1 MEDKVFKDTPI
12 IPGVFRA
19 SDLPGVPSKIQQMRQ
34 MYEYGGVGNSL
45 QAKNF
50 YRQGKFM
57 EDFEDN
63 ATVSVHF
70 QHYFPTYHDMN
81 VSQLRTYFTWR
92 TNVRKNGFTPNSLS
106 YVYLYIYE
114 LLNGIG
120 VKSPEE
126 SLLKIDEIRTAY
138 SGESYDARR
147 LVNYL
152 NLWSFD
158 FCIVNNLPHETLQKF
173 SKGSADNDH
182 ALSVLLNPDQ
192 PTDDEIVAALE
203 LISGKKITKSP
214 VFVKQGE
221 TGKKFFAEV
230 WRFLSNE
237 LFTTIFGDAKTQNW
251 EPFANAVYYPASKTE
266 DAIYE
271 LYPTL
276 SYLFRH
282 GAWYIKFY
290 EVAYPQKRALANFVG
305 AVDFKL
311 RKYFHTG
318 SKIKESEAYQPFFD
332 SIDKAI
338 RYCEIQSR
346 PQVSVNLSSLD
357 QIRTDS
363 AETRESLLTE
373 EDMIDIETTTHAP
386 IVAVETVC
394 TPSLQQSSAPVQT
407 VCTPSLQ
414 SSHKSQSIENQILI
428 ALLNNSPISEII
440 KNNHLMPTVL
450 ADKINEIYF
459 DEFADNVVD
468 CDGATITLID
478 DYVEDLSS
486 ILIR

>member
-19 SDLPGVPSKIQQMRQ
+19 SELPGVPSKIQQMRQ

-92 TNVRKNGFTPNSLS
+92 TNIRKNGFTPNSLS

-126 SLLKIDEIRTAY
+126 SLTKIDEIRTAY

-173 SKGSADNDH
+173 SKGSAENDH
-182 ALSVLLNPDQ
+182 ALSVLRNPDQ

-214 VFVKQGE
+214 VFIKQGE
-221 TGKKFFAEV
+221 TGKKFFAGV

-318 SKIKESEAYQPFFD
+318 SKIKESEAYQPFFEG
-332 SIDKAI
+332 IDQAI
-338 RYCEIQSR
+338 RYCEFQSR

-373 EDMIDIETTTHAP
+373 EDLIDIATTTP

-394 TPSLQQSSAPVQT
+394 TPSLQPSSTTEQT

-414 SSHKSQSIENQILI
+414 SSQKLQSIENQILI
-428 ALLNNSPISEII
+428 ALLQNSPISEII
-440 KNNHLMPTVL
+440 KTNHLMPTVL

-468 CDGATITLID
+468 CDGSTITLID
-478 DYVEDLSS
+478 DYVEDLKN
-486 ILIR
+486 LLL